1 MDDEGIK
8 CIIRGKRQ
16 GDGASTAALV
26 KKYVKTFSQKR
37 EPHLE
42 ECGARIR
49 RVSPPLEECGA
60 RIRRVS
66 PPLEECGARPVS
78 AGGEVEVWR
87 WWRNRGRCLRKVN
100 PFKIKKPEL
109 DLHVE

>member
-1 MDDEGIK
+1 MIRKYDNNGMDDEEIK
-8 CIIRGKRQ
+8 CTIRGKRQ
-16 GDGASTAALV
+16 GNRASTAALV
-26 KKYVKTFSQKR
+26 RKRVGTFNQKR
-37 EPHLE
+37 EPH
-42 ECGARIR
+42 
-49 RVSPPLEECGA
+49 LEECGA